1 MLKIFKRKKD
11 QSDSKE
17 QEEISSETND
27 QARIVKNKSIST
39 EFHQPRLREI
49 LLPNY
54 WSSNED
60 DLDMWVTRETVGHKE
75 YGQNFYVPAAG
86 FPRSISDGIFSKA
99 LASGEV
105 EVTVKMRPHSRNKS
119 RKLFN
124 SLSLTLKAN
133 IMYQQEHNQ
142 TFQLHDN
149 IAKDNDVQN
158 ILAQLQFNENS
169 AIDVAIIFTVYGNT
183 VKEMEQR
190 ANRLAD
196 TLADESMIIEPFTKR
211 VKSGYYASLPIG
223 ADIETLDDIY
233 RLCDRRGVTMLD
245 TARSGKGRFN
255 KGIPIG
261 VNLDTPSLNLEFLNL
276 FGSPEHKPINYNMGI
291 TGEAG
296 AGKSVAEKVI
306 IYRQV
311 LLQDYWHCAIDPEG
325 ENKRLVKALHGLN
338 LDFSAEGQFII
349 NPLEFSTVELPLDEE
364 TLYDDMGELLSEEEI
379 AIYHKLRDTN
389 QQIIERDG
397 HKYMRYVPINSVIDT
412 SIDFLNVI
420 MRAGSG
426 NSSEQGLTV
435 TERARAE
442 EAMQVL
448 VKKHNITNDPMSL
461 LDEEGGTVN
470 NVYYEHKPKPQPTL
484 SELYQ
489 TLTELNAETYRD
501 EVSDTVQVR
510 VSADVSRLTDAIK
523 PFLKGNSKPIFDGQ
537 TQLGN
542 GSKKLHD
549 YRFVNFN
556 LNQLSD
562 SLKLVTYFVITSF
575 LWNGW
580 MLDPT
585 KAKQH
590 KVIDAD
596 EILQF
601 IDNPEIFKFYE
612 MVIRRDRKRNG
623 SLIWLTQDIA
633 RFKDNSQA
641 NALITNSEH
650 YLLLK
655 LKNEHK
661 TIMQKTF
668 ELPEGVIDSLTV
680 NLEPGEGVMCIEDE
694 YFRIRVNPSDEE
706 IAFAE
711 SNEAN
716 RRRRKEEQASSEQF
730 QVQV

>member
-1 MLKIFKRKKD
+1 MLSLFKKKNRD
-11 QSDSKE
+11 RDNGKQSNK
-17 QEEISSETND
+17 ND
-27 QARIVKNKSIST
+27 DTLSAKKIVKNKSISSI
-39 EFHQPRLREI
+39 FNQPRLREI
-49 LLPNY
+49 LLGNY
-54 WSSNED
+54 WSTSED
-60 DLDMWVTRETVGHKE
+60 DLDMWVTRETAGHKE
-75 YGQNFYVPAAG
+75 YGQNYYVPAAG
-86 FPRSISDGIFSKA
+86 FPRSLSDGVFSKA

-105 EVTVKMRPHSRNKS
+105 EVSVKMRPHSRSKS
-119 RKLFN
+119 RKMFN
-124 SLSLTLKAN
+124 ALSLTLKSN
-133 IMYQQEHNQ
+133 ILYQQEHEQ
-142 TFQLHDN
+142 LFQLHDN
-149 IAKDNDVQN
+149 VSKDNDIQN
-158 ILAQLQFNENS
+158 FLAQLQFNENS
-169 AIDVAIIFTVYGNT
+169 AIDVAIIFTVYGNS

-190 ANRLAD
+190 ANHLAD
-196 TLADESMIIEPFTKR
+196 ILADESMIIEPFTKR

-223 ADIETLDDIY
+223 ADIETLDDIF

-261 VNLDTPSLNLEFLNL
+261 VNLDTPSQNLEFLNL
-276 FGSPEHKPINYNMGI
+276 FGSADHKPINYNMGL
-291 TGEAG
+291 TGESG
-296 AGKSVAEKVI
+296 SGKSVTEKVL

-311 LLQDYWHCAIDPEG
+311 LLQDYWHCAIDPDG

-338 LDFSAEGQFII
+338 LDFSAEGQFVI
-349 NPLEFSTVELPLDEE
+349 NPLEFLPVELPLDEE
-364 TLYDDMGELLSEEEI
+364 TMYNEMGNILSEDEV
-379 AIYHKLRDTN
+379 ALYHQLRSNN
-389 QQIIERDG
+389 QQIVERDG
-397 HKYMRYVPINSVIDT
+397 RKFMRYVPINSVIEN

-420 MRAGSG
+420 MRAGAG
-426 NSSEQGLTV
+426 SESVGLTV

-448 VKKHNITNDPMSL
+448 VKKHGITNDPMSL
-461 LDEEGGTVN
+461 LEEESGTVN
-470 NVYYEHKPKPQPTL
+470 NIYYEHKPKLQPTL
-484 SELYQ
+484 SELFQ

-501 EVSDTVQVR
+501 EVTDSVKVR
-510 VSADVSRLTDAIK
+510 VNAGASRLTDAIK
-523 PFLKGNSKPIFDGQ
+523 PFLRGNSKPIFDGQ

-556 LNQLSD
+556 LMQLSD
-562 SLKLVTYFVITSF
+562 SLKLVTYFVITSY

-585 KAKQH
+585 KSKQH

-623 SLIWLTQDIA
+623 SLIWVTQDIA
-633 RFKDNSQA
+633 AFKDNKQA

-655 LKNEHK
+655 LKPEHK
-661 TIMQKTF
+661 KIMQDSF
-668 ELPEGVIDSLTV
+668 ELPEGVMDSLTV

-694 YFRIRVNPSDEE
+694 YFRVRINPSDEE
-706 IAFAE
+706 LEFAE

-716 RRRRKEEQASSEQF
+716 RRRKKNEQASESQF
-730 QVQV
+730 KVQV